1 MKIKSSYIFFIV
13 LLSFCFQQFTIPGLS
28 FPLRPFVFAIII
40 ALLFILLTDS
50 GRRFPFPF
58 YIPFVCVFFLYI
70 FSSFLWALEVQLALV
85 RIVWTLFLCVTYFT
99 LVKIC
104 PYERVLYL
112 NKAGAITLYTLL
124 IAILLYYC
132 LGLYSFYIQG
142 YKLGFGYDPGIY
154 GLYIDGILPRLR
166 GFMDSPNNMGLLLL
180 PLFYGIYLLDLK
192 LGKFFI
198 ILIFAAVIFTLSV
211 TTYLAFLLPLTLLII
226 LKKPRYFIYLLL
238 GSSIFIFLI
247 FIIAQD
253 YELINQIISTRLS
266 RVASGSGRFDLFG
279 FVLEKISEN
288 PFLGYGIAQARVY
301 LLGFQGRD
309 LQSSHNS
316 FLESFFEGGI
326 IGLTLFVLCWVTIAF
341 YILTLKIDGSKKIM
355 LFCYLGSLV
364 LFSFSNMMI
373 YVDVMVLNLFFIWF
387 FSEQL
392 KLRNGSTKFIL
403 NKS

>member
-1 MKIKSSYIFFIV
+1 VKIKNSYIFFIV

-50 GRRFPFPF
+50 DRRFPFPF

-70 FSSFLWALEVQLALV
+70 FSSFLWALEVQFALV

-142 YKLGFGYDPGIY
+142 YEVGFGYDQGVY
-154 GLYIDGILPRLR
+154 GVYMEGILPRLR

-180 PLFYGIYLLDLK
+180 PLFYGIYLFDLK

-198 ILIFAAVIFTLSV
+198 ILLFAVVTLTLSI
-211 TTYLAFLLPLTLLII
+211 TTYLAFILPLILLII

-238 GSSIFIFLI
+238 GFSIFIFLI

-364 LFSFSNMMI
+364 LFSFANMMI
-373 YVDVMVLNLFFIWF
+373 YVDVMILNLFFIWY

-392 KLRNGSTKFIL
+392 KLHERSNLFLKNG
-403 NKS
+403 